1 MREESGM
8 ENFELYNPVKIIF
21 GPGEV
26 SKTGEEAAKLG
37 KKAMVVSYREHDFFA
52 DLLKSIE
59 TMLTSAGLGVVPYYE
74 VTANPLM
81 GQVDA
86 AVRLCKAED
95 VDLIIAVG
103 GGSAM
108 DVAKITAAGVRYQGD
123 LWEMIVSRHD
133 QEVAEPPEKALPLL
147 MVPTLPATSS
157 EMNCGAV
164 VTNEKIMEKSYV
176 FAECL
181 YPKVS
186 IVDPSLT
193 CSLPPFQTACG
204 AADTISHAMETYL
217 NGVDDTPLQDRL
229 LEGVIITIMENVGKA
244 LEDPGNVKVRAH
256 LQWASVIAWNGWFQ
270 AGIGGWAPMHQ
281 LGHVLSARHNVT
293 HGASLAVVM
302 VAWMKYLHEY
312 RLERYVQFADRILG
326 MDVNGKEPDA
336 VAQAAIDQFDS
347 FLKGI
352 GVPTR
357 LSDCKISENEIDPM
371 VDDVVRISFGPDGK
385 LNSRPPIDRKQVKA
399 IYNLAI

>member
-1 MREESGM
+1 M
-8 ENFELYNPVKIIF
+8 ENFEFYNPVRIIF

-26 SKTGEEAAKLG
+26 SRTGEEAAKLG
-37 KKAMVVSYREHDFFA
+37 KRAMVVSYKEHHFFT
-52 DLLKSIE
+52 DLLRSVE
-59 TMLTSAGLGVVPYYE
+59 SLLTSAGLAVVPYYE

-86 AVRLCKAED
+86 AVRLGKAEN
-95 VDLIIAVG
+95 VDLVIAVG

-108 DVAKITAAGVRYQGD
+108 DVAKITAAGVCYQED
-123 LWEMIVSRHD
+123 LWKMIVSRHD
-133 QEVAEPPEKALPLL
+133 HEVAVPPENALPLL

-186 IVDPSLT
+186 IIDPALT

-217 NGVDDTPLQDRL
+217 NGVDDTPLQDRF
-229 LEGVIITIMENVGKA
+229 LEGVMTTTIENVSKA
-244 LEDPGNVKVRAH
+244 LKDPDNVEVRSH
-256 LQWASVIAWNGWFQ
+256 LQWASVVAWNGWLQ

-281 LGHVLSARHNVT
+281 LGHVLSARHDIT
-293 HGASLAVVM
+293 HGASLAIVM
-302 VAWMKYLHEY
+302 VAWMKHLYQY

-326 MDVNGKEPDA
+326 MEVSGQEPDA
-336 VAQAAIDQFDS
+336 VAQAAIAQFDS

-357 LSDCKISENEIDPM
+357 LSDVQISEDEIDAM
-371 VDDVVRISFGPDGK
+371 ADDVVRISFGSDGK
-385 LNSRPPIDRKQVKA
+385 LNSRPPIDREQVKK
-399 IYNLAI
+399 IYNLAL

>member
-1 MREESGM
+1 M
-8 ENFELYNPVKIIF
+8 ENFELFNPVKIIF

-26 SKTGEEAAKLG
+26 SRTGEEAAKLG

-52 DLLKSIE
+52 DLLKNVE
-59 TMLTSAGLGVVPYYE
+59 TMLSLAGLEVVLFYE

-81 GQVDA
+81 GQVEA
-86 AVRLCKAED
+86 AVSQCKAEK
-95 VDLIIAVG
+95 VDLVIAVG

-108 DVAKITAAGVRYQGD
+108 DVAKITAAGVKYQGD

-133 QEVAEPPEKALPLL
+133 QEVAEPPENALPLL

-164 VTNEKIMEKSYV
+164 VTNERIMEKSYV

-217 NGVDDTPLQDRL
+217 NGVDDTPLQDRF
-229 LEGVIITIMENVGKA
+229 LEGVITTIMENVGKA
-244 LEDPGNVKVRAH
+244 LENPNDVKVRAH
-256 LQWASVIAWNGWFQ
+256 LQWASVVAWNGWLQ

-293 HGASLAVVM
+293 HGASLAIVM
-302 VAWMKYLHEY
+302 VAWMKHLYEY
-312 RLERYVQFADRILG
+312 RIERYVQFADRILG

-336 VAQAAIDQFDS
+336 VAQEAIDRFDT
-347 FLKGI
+347 FLKSI

-357 LSDCKISENEIDPM
+357 LSDLQITKAEIEAM
-371 VDDVVRISFGPDGK
+371 VNDVVRISFGSDGK
-385 LNSRPPIDRKQVKA
+385 LNSRPPIDREKVET
-399 IYNLAI
+399 IYNLAL

>member
-1 MREESGM
+1 M

-52 DLLKSIE
+52 DLLKSVE

-95 VDLIIAVG
+95 VDLVIAVG

-108 DVAKITAAGVRYQGD
+108 DVAKITAAGVQYQED
-123 LWEMIVSRHD
+123 LWKMIVSRHD

-164 VTNEKIMEKSYV
+164 VTNERTMEKSYV

-229 LEGVIITIMENVGKA
+229 LEAVITTIMENVGKA
-244 LEDPGNVKVRAH
+244 LKDPNNVKVRAH
-256 LQWASVIAWNGWFQ
+256 LQWASVVAWNGWFQ

-293 HGASLAVVM
+293 HGASLAIVM
-302 VAWMKYLHEY
+302 VAWMKYLYEY

-326 MDVNGKEPDA
+326 MDVKGKESDA

-347 FLKGI
+347 FLKDI

-399 IYNLAI
+399 IYNLAL